1 MHQSTADPANL
12 PRPPASNPSFIF
24 ALTAAMPELT
34 PDFPTPSLLRRM
46 ACWLYEGV
54 LLFGVV
60 MLAGLA
66 FGIAT
71 NTRNAL
77 EHRHGLQTAVFLV
90 LALYFVYS
98 WHRGQTL
105 PMKTWRI
112 RITDRNGQPVSWLRA
127 AWRYLLAWLWFL
139 PPLAVMAPYDLR
151 TGQVAV
157 LVLGWV
163 AVWALLSRF
172 HPQRQF
178 LHDALAGTRLV
189 AASPDPRKSPPA

>member
-1 MHQSTADPANL
+1 MLS
-12 PRPPASNPSFIF
+12 PS
-24 ALTAAMPELT
+24 
-34 PDFPTPSLLRRM
+34 PTLLVPSLRRRM

-66 FGIAT
+66 FGVAT

-77 EHRHGLQTAVFLV
+77 QHRHGLQVFVFIV
-90 LALYFVYS
+90 LALYFAYF

-112 RITDRNGQPVSWLRA
+112 RITDRNGQPVSWPRA
-127 AWRYLLAWLWFL
+127 VWRYLLAWLWFV
-139 PPLAVMAPYDLR
+139 PPLAAMAPFALQK
-151 TGQVAV
+151 GQIAV
-157 LVLGWV
+157 LLLGWI

-178 LHDALAGTRLV
+178 LHDALAGTRLI
-189 AASPDPRKSPPA
+189 ATDPT